1 MIRTLSNTSMVSLGA
16 SSGIARGIARGLARG
31 LACALLLSACGYAKE
46 ETVKAMQED
55 IAKLQQQLEM
65 QEKKGAELR
74 HATQEADAQ
83 LARLKQQ
90 GEEAQRA
97 IKSVA
102 NMAGDLDRLK
112 ADMAQAQGKLDE
124 NNTTLANLTKN
135 FGESR
140 AKFDTQLEQLTNAT
154 TTAKSP
160 PVPETPDAVFADAE
174 KRVDAKQYA
183 DARRL
188 LDAFGSRY
196 AQDPRAAKAQLLIGD
211 TYLDEKKFANAINAY
226 TKVIDNFSKS
236 DAVEPAMYKNGLAF
250 YQLKYCS
257 DARVYFQELMRR
269 YPKSEFKNDVK
280 TQLDK
285 LTKDLKNKAVCAS

>member
-1 MIRTLSNTSMVSLGA
+1 MNTIRRNA
-16 SSGIARGIARGLARG
+16 
-31 LACALLLSACGYAKE
+31 ALLLCALSLPGCGYAKE
-46 ETVKAMQED
+46 ELVKSLQD
-55 IAKLQQQLEM
+55 DVAKLQQQIER
-65 QEKKGAELR
+65 QEKQAAELR
-74 HATQEADAQ
+74 RATQEADAQ
-83 LARLKQQ
+83 LSRLKQQ

-102 NMAGDLDRLK
+102 NMAGDLDSLK
-112 ADMAQAQGKLDE
+112 ADMAATQGKLDE

-135 FGESR
+135 FSESR

-160 PVPETPDAVFADAE
+160 PVPETADAVFADAE
-174 KRVDAKQYA
+174 KRVEAKQYA

-211 TYLDEKKFANAINAY
+211 TYLDEKKYANAINAY
-226 TKVIDNFSKS
+226 TKVIDNFAKS

-250 YQLKYCS
+250 YSLKYCS
-257 DARVYFQELMRR
+257 DARVYFQELVRR
-269 YPKSEFKNDVK
+269 YPKTSFKDDVK
-280 TQLDK
+280 SQLDK
-285 LTKDLKNKAVCAS
+285 LTKDLKNKAVCSS